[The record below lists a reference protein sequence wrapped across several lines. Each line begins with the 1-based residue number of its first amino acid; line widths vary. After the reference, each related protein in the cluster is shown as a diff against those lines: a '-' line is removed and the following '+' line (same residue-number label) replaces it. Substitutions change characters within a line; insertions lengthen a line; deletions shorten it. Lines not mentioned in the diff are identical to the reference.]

1 MSILLAR
8 DDLDIAATGDFGDTA
23 LHLACMIG
31 YADCVALL
39 GKDRRMTSNIINIK
53 NRSGKTALMLAVQY
67 NHLSCVEGMAE
78 LDGVDW
84 ETKVKMSAELYEA
97 CKKGDVATV

>member
-1 MSILLAR
+1 MRILLAR

-53 NRSGKTALMLAVQY
+53 NRSGKTVGCSIQSLIL
-67 NHLSCVEGMAE
+67 CGT
-78 LDGVDW
+78 DG
-84 ETKVKMSAELYEA
+84 
-97 CKKGDVATV
+97 